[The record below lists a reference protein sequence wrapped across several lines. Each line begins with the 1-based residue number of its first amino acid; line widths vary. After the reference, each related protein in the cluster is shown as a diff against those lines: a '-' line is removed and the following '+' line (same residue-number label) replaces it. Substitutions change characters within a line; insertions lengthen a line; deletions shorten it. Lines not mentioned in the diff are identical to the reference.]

1 MSDQPKP
8 PVNKTPPA
16 SPLPEADKKTAPKF
30 SPEAVTRN
38 ESKAS
43 QFFRSFLRWTGIA
56 LLVFGLGALAAI
68 FLFYVPK
75 ANQLKLAEQDTA
87 TAEAKIT
94 ELQTEITNLETQLDS
109 LSSLK
114 EDNQTL
120 QTSLDQSRTHIA
132 LLQALADIRNAQ
144 YALALDDTAQ
154 AKIALAATTDTLTD
168 MQSLL
173 ETDQAEVVA
182 ALLSRL
188 ELAQGELESNPFAAQ
203 SDLEVLAVSLLELE
217 QSLFSTP

>member
-1 MSDQPKP
+1 MSEDKP

-43 QFFRSFLRWTGIA
+43 QFFRSFLRWTGLA
-56 LLVFGLGALAAI
+56 LLVFGLGALAAV
-68 FLFYVPK
+68 FLFYIPK

-94 ELQTEITNLETQLDS
+94 ELQTEITSLESQLDS

-114 EDNQTL
+114 ETNQTL
-120 QTSLDQSRTHIA
+120 QTNLDQAQTHIY

-144 YALALDDTAQ
+144 YALALDDTAH
-154 AKIALAATTDTLTD
+154 AKTILAPTTDTLTE
-168 MQSLL
+168 MRSLL
-173 ETDQAEVVA
+173 DAKQAEIVA
-182 ALLSRL
+182 SLLSRL
-188 ELAQGELESNPFAAQ
+188 ELAQGELEANPFAAQ